1 MHNLHL
7 LAGLTWDP
15 GLRAIVLIAVAIGV
29 LMGSTY
35 ILLMTNVG
43 HRLGFLLALTAA
55 AGALTALSIV
65 WTIYGLGYK
74 GRPPVWTVKEITAGD
89 PAQAGTKAVHSLPP
103 ASKLPPAQ
111 ELVEKYGLE
120 KDFATQQRAVNLS
133 DIAGASDQARELLEA
148 KIGGWRLL
156 PTTDKNASDASSTA
170 SQYLTTASTAPKF
183 TDTNGFVVLG
193 TFDKGGKP
201 TLGSDTSVANRIAH
215 RIETTA
221 MWFVGD
227 NPTHYA
233 VVQIRPAVPQ
243 VAQPGQAPPT
253 PIADKTKPVYSII
266 MVRDLGSLRQPS
278 FAVFLFS
285 AIALAICLV
294 TLHRRDKAAMALAAA
309 PPSDP
314 AGV

>member
-1 MHNLHL
+1 MHDLHL

-15 GLRAIVLIAVAIGV
+15 GLRAIVLIAVAVGV

-35 ILLMTNVG
+35 LLLTTNVG
-43 HRLGFLLALTAA
+43 HRLGFLLVLTAA

-74 GRPPVWTVKEITAGD
+74 GRPPVWKVTEVTAGD
-89 PAQAGTKAVHSLPP
+89 PSQAGTKAVRSLPAATELP
-103 ASKLPPAQ
+103 AAQ
-111 ELVEKYGLE
+111 QLVKKYGLE
-120 KDFATQQRAVNLS
+120 KTFETQQRAVNLS
-133 DIAGASDQARELLEA
+133 DIAGASPKARQTLEA
-148 KIGGWRLL
+148 KTGGWRLL

-170 SQYLTTASTAPKF
+170 TQYLTTTSTAPKF
-183 TDTNGFVVLG
+183 SDTNGFVVLG

-201 TLGSDTSVANRIAH
+201 TLGSDTSIANRIVH

-221 MWFVGD
+221 MWFVAN

-233 VVQIRPAVPQ
+233 VVQIQPAIPQ

-253 PIADKTKPVYSII
+253 PVADKTKPVYSII